1 MSVYY
6 TTLLEDDTDTHF
18 LSGLPTRSSL
28 PSSYPKR
35 PTLRL
40 VENQSIPRRE
50 NFTAYVKGVF
60 SEESKKE
67 GFRENYSDYEIKL
80 LNTDGLANGS
90 DYPTYR
96 LETTDGVMSVIYTS
110 SLNGSS
116 SSYLEIDSTGHLIVP
131 SLQGQSN
138 SLVPLLVD
146 ANGKLVRGTLEDFE
160 QIVSQL
166 RSIHNQSHFTNL
178 TL

>member
-1 MSVYY
+1 MY
-6 TTLLEDDTDTHF
+6 TTLLEDDTDTRF

-28 PSSYPKR
+28 PSSYPKY

-40 VENQSIPRRE
+40 VENQSMPRRE
-50 NFTAYVKGVF
+50 NFTAYVQGV
-60 SEESKKE
+60 SSSGKKE

-80 LNTDGLANGS
+80 LNTSGLSNGS
-90 DYPTYR
+90 DYPTYS
-96 LETTDGVMSVIYTS
+96 LETTNGVMSVIYTS
-110 SLNGSS
+110 SLNGTS

-131 SLQGQSN
+131 SLQGQSTG
-138 SLVPLLVD
+138 LVPLLVD

-166 RSIHNQSHFTNL
+166 KTIHNQSHFTNL

>member
-1 MSVYY
+1 MY
-6 TTLLEDDTDTHF
+6 TTLLEDDTDTRF

-28 PSSYPKR
+28 PSSYPR
-35 PTLRL
+35 YSTGRVL
-40 VENQSIPRRE
+40 ENQAIPRRE
-50 NFTAYVKGVF
+50 NFTAYVQGIPSLGNSQGV
-60 SEESKKE
+60 
-67 GFRENYSDYEIKL
+67 RENYSDYEIKL

-90 DYPTYR
+90 DYPTYS
-96 LETTDGVMSVIYTS
+96 LETTDGVMSVIYKS
-110 SLNGSS
+110 SLNATS

-131 SLQGQSN
+131 SLQGQSTG
-138 SLVPLLVD
+138 LVPLLVD

-166 RSIHNQSHFTNL
+166 KTIHNQSHFTNL